1 MYEHIGYSKR
11 HADRL
16 FSEFLHMTPREYV
29 RKVILTD
36 TAKELLTT
44 DDNIID
50 IALNS
55 GYETHEGFTRAFKKH
70 FHT

>member
-1 MYEHIGYSKR
+1 
-11 HADRL
+11 
-16 FSEFLHMTPREYV
+16 MTPREYV

-70 FHT
+70 FHTSPEVLVTSFFLKLFVID